1 MASVT
6 TGPHTPRRR
15 LSVDERR
22 SAILDA
28 ARSRF
33 SSAPYPAVSAAE
45 VARASGSSTGLVF
58 HYFGSKAQL
67 YAEVV
72 RGAAQDLA
80 DEQVRAQAA
89 LPEGVPV
96 RDRVR
101 ARVLVQLDHVAARG
115 TADGLPLGGGEE
127 PPEAVAV
134 RREAREAQVEAL
146 RQLLAVGDGVRHRYA
161 VRGWLG
167 LLDEVCRR
175 WVEAGCPESER
186 HPAVDAALGALE
198 GALGDWRA

>member
-1 MASVT
+1 MPPETPS
-6 TGPHTPRRR
+6 PRRR

-28 ARSRF
+28 ARARF
-33 SSAPYPAVSAAE
+33 AAAAYPEVSAAE
-45 VARASGSSTGLVF
+45 IARASGSSTGLVF

-72 RGAAQDLA
+72 RGAARDLA
-80 DEQVRAQAA
+80 DQQAA
-89 LPEGVPV
+89 AQEALPDGVPV

-127 PPEAVAV
+127 PPEAREV
-134 RREAREAQVEAL
+134 RREAREAQVDAL
-146 RQLLAVGDGVRHRYA
+146 QRLLPPGDGVRHRYA

-167 LLDEVCRR
+167 FLDEACLR
-175 WVEAGCPESER
+175 WSEAGCPGDER
-186 HPAVDAALGALE
+186 HPVADAALGALE